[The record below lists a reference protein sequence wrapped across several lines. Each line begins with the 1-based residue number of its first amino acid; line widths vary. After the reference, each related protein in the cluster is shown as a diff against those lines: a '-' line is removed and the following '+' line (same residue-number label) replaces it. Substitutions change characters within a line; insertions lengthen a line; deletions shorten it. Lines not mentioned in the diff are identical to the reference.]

1 MKTKSVCKQ
10 YKTNQIINLCLAL
23 ELHRGSSDEM
33 TLPIKR
39 AAADEKT
46 SYTKRYSSVPNQPGN
61 LVWSSFYTPE
71 DLDLDSDLDHDQED
85 DPELDKSN
93 ESRQHGKRKKRS
105 ALQNTIKVIEQ

>member
-1 MKTKSVCKQ
+1 M
-10 YKTNQIINLCLAL
+10 INLCLHL

-33 TLPIKR
+33 TLTTKR
-39 AAADEKT
+39 AAAEEKT

-71 DLDLDSDLDHDQED
+71 DLDSDLDHDQKD
-85 DPELDKSN
+85 DPALDISN
-93 ESRQHGKRKKRS
+93 ESRQHRKRKKRS